1 MVIVDKS
8 MIGGINDNL
17 EPEPFMINHNISH
30 GCLSFLKSELPRVA
44 HGSDIFRTL
53 PTFSLSCPPVLR

>member
-1 MVIVDKS
+1 
-8 MIGGINDNL
+8 MIRGINDNT

-44 HGSDIFRTL
+44 HGSDSFRTL
-53 PTFSLSCPPVLR
+53 PAFGLSFPPVLG